1 MKTLSLDLSTKSSG
15 WAIFKD
21 KDLQDSGCFVDGN
34 ANVLKRIIYMTS
46 RIEELIC
53 TNDIDEVIIEEV
65 LPEDVRHNQKVYKSL
80 MYLQASVVL
89 MLFKHNLNA
98 NFFTS
103 SEWRK
108 KCGIHTGAGIKRDT
122 LKAAD
127 INFVKEHFEFGFNM
141 LLELLSSPNYDNNIL
156 FNVISLKN
164 PSVAKITVKNIN
176 IPHKIQLIKIKL

>member
-15 WAIFKD
+15 WAVFKD
-21 KDLQDSGCFVDGN
+21 KDLQDSGCFVDGS

-127 INFVKEHFEFGFNM
+127 INFVKEHYNKDVNDDIADAICIGYAYTNKAIPVTTKKEKPTTIIIDDFEF
-141 LLELLSSPNYDNNIL
+141 
-156 FNVISLKN
+156 K
-164 PSVAKITVKNIN
+164 
-176 IPHKIQLIKIKL
+176 